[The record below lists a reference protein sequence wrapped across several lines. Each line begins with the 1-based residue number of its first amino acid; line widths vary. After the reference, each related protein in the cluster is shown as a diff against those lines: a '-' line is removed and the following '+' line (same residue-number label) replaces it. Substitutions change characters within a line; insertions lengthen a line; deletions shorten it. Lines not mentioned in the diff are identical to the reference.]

1 MLLLL
6 LLGCVI
12 GVHAYSEEPGGCDN
26 FHKGL
31 ACPLNPGNI
40 VSANSGLENE
50 VLCQSACGEDDR
62 CNFFTFMEF
71 NTTRDSLCVLQ
82 VSCDVEAATFCND
95 EPGCSFAVAG
105 PASPTILD
113 VCCAEFEHKE
123 CDTDAPIATVP
134 NVGEEWM
141 CQELCRNDLTC
152 SFYTLFINVC
162 FLYTNCSTTSA
173 CGLCSSGSAFPTIGS
188 CPQISTTMAPQE
200 STSVLLL
207 GGMPSIDSIELITND
222 MLSCEADL
230 PPVPVETKYA
240 ESVMFNGRIFYCGGQ
255 IGQGPDTSYFDT
267 CHSLDLVGDNINS
280 WREEPTMTTTRSE
293 FGMVTQGEKIYAI
306 GGRKDWDNKHS
317 SVESF
322 HPSSN
327 WTLEEDM
334 TLGHT
339 RVGHCSLSTSE
350 SLIVIAGF
358 VNGYGSK
365 SVMEFNL
372 GKGSLGEWVSLA
384 DLDVPRYY
392 PACGNGHYQG
402 QEGIYVSG
410 GEHFKTYITPE
421 KSVEFYNPE
430 ENQWVTIHHMLYV
443 RHHHTLTEV
452 DGRMVAAGGVSYSNS
467 IVQSFEFLDGD
478 TWTLKN
484 LTIARAGH
492 SAVAIEGYMVKCKQ

>member
-123 CDTDAPIATVP
+123 CDTEAPIATVP

-162 FLYTNCSTTSA
+162 FLHKLQYNLSVRSLLKWFCLPYHRQLSPNINNNGATGEHKCST
-173 CGLCSSGSAFPTIGS
+173 
-188 CPQISTTMAPQE
+188 
-200 STSVLLL
+200 
-207 GGMPSIDSIELITND
+207 
-222 MLSCEADL
+222 
-230 PPVPVETKYA
+230 
-240 ESVMFNGRIFYCGGQ
+240 
-255 IGQGPDTSYFDT
+255 
-267 CHSLDLVGDNINS
+267 S
-280 WREEPTMTTTRSE
+280 WRD
-293 FGMVTQGEKIYAI
+293 AI
-306 GGRKDWDNKHS
+306 N
-317 SVESF
+317 
-322 HPSSN
+322 
-327 WTLEEDM
+327 
-334 TLGHT
+334 
-339 RVGHCSLSTSE
+339 
-350 SLIVIAGF
+350 
-358 VNGYGSK
+358 
-365 SVMEFNL
+365 
-372 GKGSLGEWVSLA
+372 
-384 DLDVPRYY
+384 
-392 PACGNGHYQG
+392 
-402 QEGIYVSG
+402 
-410 GEHFKTYITPE
+410 
-421 KSVEFYNPE
+421 
-430 ENQWVTIHHMLYV
+430 
-443 RHHHTLTEV
+443 
-452 DGRMVAAGGVSYSNS
+452 
-467 IVQSFEFLDGD
+467 
-478 TWTLKN
+478 
-484 LTIARAGH
+484 
-492 SAVAIEGYMVKCKQ
+492 